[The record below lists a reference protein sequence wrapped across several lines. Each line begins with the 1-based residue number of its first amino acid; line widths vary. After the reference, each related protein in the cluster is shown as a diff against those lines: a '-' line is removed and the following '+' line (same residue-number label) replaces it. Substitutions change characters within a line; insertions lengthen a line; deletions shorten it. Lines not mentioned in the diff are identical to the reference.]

1 MDWRPQP
8 GAELRLRFEHS
19 PALDG
24 ERSFLAIT
32 LNHGVLRS
40 LRLEAQNAGPT
51 ELVVPLVPETLR
63 EENQLVISVEQFS
76 TTGLAEAEWTIVRSA
91 SLLSIPFERRR
102 VERSLTD
109 LPEPILRR
117 RSFEPRRLTVLLP
130 SRPSTATLE
139 ATARTLASLTSR
151 VAPAPVTLAFAH
163 SLRELETPAVA
174 VGTPQEQPAL
184 RELGSLGEGA
194 AKASPS
200 TGMVALLLEAG
211 PNLQPLLVVTGQ
223 EPAAVAKAALALF
236 SAPRRK
242 GSRLLL
248 VPVAPRPRPTARR
261 EWLHFIPP
269 ANSFSVDEAGDPRAE
284 LAVTDDLPAR
294 VRMKAP
300 PDARFLP
307 YGHRATLSFDTL
319 PALASDAKADLEV
332 YWNDVLLRRVPM
344 EPKARQRSF
353 TLSVPI
359 PASALKPEDVLT
371 VAWNGRSGAT
381 GPFVKLR
388 GDSTLF
394 LPREYVA
401 ELPELAL
408 LRSGFYPLS
417 LRADLSD
424 SVVGVPESEDTIPA
438 LCELAVL
445 LGRLLP
451 SDQFLFR
458 VAPVVAGPGRQRAEP
473 DPSRSGRFAQRPRAA
488 RPQALPARRI
498 TPPAAARPGARVA
511 SRGDGHYVLGL
522 RAATTVLLRV
532 AARSLGEPS
541 VLQGLSGDT
550 AFLAAEGPLVFQ
562 VDSVPEDR
570 GDLLCSLGSRPGCA
584 RIGWRCPDSG
594 RGQCACSGWDFA
606 SCSRT
611 IARSGCSVARPERP
625 RLELLEP
632 LEGREGPALESRP
645 EPGPVLEVVGV
656 AVPPEALRLR
666 SAADGCSWPRRRPER
681 RLLERRR
688 HARDHLEGL
697 VVRAGLPVSV
707 MMAGRRPSCR

>member
-1 MDWRPQP
+1 MTWYDGGVARLLSLAWLALIAAAPPLTAAERFEIRFGEQLGVGDLRLAGERATRQVEFPWPMDWRPQP

-24 ERSFLAIT
+24 ERSFLAVT

-40 LRLEAQNAGPT
+40 LRLEAHNAGPT

-102 VERSLTD
+102 VEYGLTD

-194 AKASPS
+194 AEASPS
-200 TGMVALLLEAG
+200 TGMVALLPEAG

-223 EPAAVAKAALALF
+223 EPVAVAKAALALF

-248 VPVAPRPRPTARR
+248 VPVAPKPRPTARR

-294 VRMKAP
+294 VRMRAP

-359 PASALKPEDVLT
+359 PASALKPEDVLS

-424 SVVGVPESEDTIPA
+424 SVVAVPESEDTIPA

-458 VAPVVAGPGRQRAEP
+458 VAPVAQALAGSAQNLILLEAGDSPSALALP
-473 DPSRSGRFAQRPRAA
+473 DLKRFPRGESLRRLPLVQELESPRA
-488 RPQALPARRI
+488 
-498 TPPAAARPGARVA
+498 
-511 SRGDGHYVLGL
+511 DGHYVLRL
-522 RAATTVLLRV
+522 RAPTTALLRV
-532 AARSLGEPS
+532 AARSLGQPA
-541 VLQGLSGDT
+541 VLQALSGDV
-550 AFLAAEGPLVFQ
+550 AFLAAEGPLVFRIAEPRSIAEISYATRLQ
-562 VDSVPEDR
+562 AWLRAHWLALPLILAAAS
-570 GDLLCSLGSRPGCA
+570 GLLWLG
-584 RIGWRCPDSG
+584 
-594 RGQCACSGWDFA
+594 
-606 SCSRT
+606 
-611 IARSGCSVARPERP
+611 
-625 RLELLEP
+625 
-632 LEGREGPALESRP
+632 
-645 EPGPVLEVVGV
+645 
-656 AVPPEALRLR
+656 LRLVLGHYR
-666 SAADGCSWPRRRPER
+666 SHRLLRRP
-681 RLLERRR
+681 
-688 HARDHLEGL
+688 A
-697 VVRAGLPVSV
+697 
-707 MMAGRRPSCR
+707 